1 MPRIPPV
8 PVNWEPKGHADNL
21 KWRKLEK
28 TNTFVTDQAAG
39 KRILTAKI
47 KKKMLDKEVPYREIP
62 PKDFHLY
69 HEVEEKEWND

>member
-1 MPRIPPV
+1 M
-8 PVNWEPKGHADNL
+8 
-21 KWRKLEK
+21 RKLEK
-28 TNTFVTDQAAG
+28 INTFVTDQATR

-69 HEVEEKEWND
+69 HEAEEKEWNDWPQKTRKEREDCKG